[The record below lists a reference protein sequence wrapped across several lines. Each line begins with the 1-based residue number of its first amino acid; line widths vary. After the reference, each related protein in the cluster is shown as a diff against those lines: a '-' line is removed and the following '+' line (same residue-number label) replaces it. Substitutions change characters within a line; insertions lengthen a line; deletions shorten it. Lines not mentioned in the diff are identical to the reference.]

1 MNTETLPLELYK
13 ANNGLQL
20 RITRL
25 LQESSHA
32 WLEAAQQSSAAGMT
46 ETAARIE
53 SLSNSADWQALVTLP
68 SGVFWRVFQEQ
79 LNGARATHQVTM
91 RNQAAFVNGLQQ
103 ALGSW
108 QEAVS
113 DAFAEAAG
121 TAPFADALRQWAQ
134 PSASSPVAGQGKA
147 RR

>member
-1 MNTETLPLELYK
+1 MNTETLP
-13 ANNGLQL
+13 
-20 RITRL
+20 
-25 LQESSHA
+25 
-32 WLEAAQQSSAAGMT
+32 
-46 ETAARIE
+46 IE
-53 SLSNSADWQALVTLP
+53 SLSNSA
-68 SGVFWRVFQEQ
+68 
-79 LNGARATHQVTM
+79 
-91 RNQAAFVNGLQQ
+91 
-103 ALGSW
+103 SW